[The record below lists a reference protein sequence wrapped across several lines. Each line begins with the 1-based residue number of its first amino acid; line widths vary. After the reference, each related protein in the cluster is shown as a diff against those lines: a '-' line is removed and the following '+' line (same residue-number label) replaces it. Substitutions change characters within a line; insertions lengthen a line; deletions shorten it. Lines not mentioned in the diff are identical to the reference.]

1 MGVLKHRSRKWE
13 VRNKIK
19 VEAYQLGSSFERPDW
34 FENYVS
40 HRKIKPVSNG
50 AYIKVGN
57 TQQFVPV
64 GDYIINDKHDGMY
77 SCTADRFDDVFEEI
91 E

>member
-19 VEAYQLGSSFERPDW
+19 VEAYQLGSSDEHPDW
-34 FENYVS
+34 FEDYVL

-50 AYIKVGN
+50 AYIKVEN
-57 TQQFVPV
+57 NLQFVPD
-64 GDYIINDKHDGMY
+64 GDYIINDKHNGMY
-77 SCTADRFDDVFEEI
+77 SCTVNQFNDVFEEI